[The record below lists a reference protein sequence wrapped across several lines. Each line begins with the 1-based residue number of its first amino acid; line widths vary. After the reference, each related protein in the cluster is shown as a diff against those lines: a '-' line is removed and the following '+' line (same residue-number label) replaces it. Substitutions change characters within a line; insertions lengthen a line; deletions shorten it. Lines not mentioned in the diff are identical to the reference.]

1 MSNELFKNTKIKGKI
16 MLEFLKR
23 RLKSEKGAMDKILVT
38 LLLVIVGIGAV
49 VGLSTWLGNQSDAM
63 TNDANTTIQGQLQN
77 N

>member
-1 MSNELFKNTKIKGKI
+1 

-49 VGLSTWLGNQSDAM
+49 VGLSTWLGDQSDAM
-63 TNDANTTIQGQLQN
+63 TDDANTTIQGQLQN
-77 N
+77 